1 MKLVCFQKKPKV
13 QEYFLGYFGHYRP
26 IKGQGASNYQYW
38 YLMIKKEKE
47 KRFIVK
53 NIKENI

>member
-13 QEYFLGYFGHYRP
+13 QEYFLGYFGLYRP
-26 IKGQGASNYQYW
+26 IKGQGTSNYQYW